1 MKTSSRT
8 PCSRAWFSKLA
19 VALSFTLM
27 LGHAPAASAADEA
40 RIKHI
45 VLVHGAFTDG
55 SSWIPV
61 IARLQALGYH
71 VTAVQNR
78 LSSLADD
85 VANTEQVLRRQ
96 PGKVLLVGHSWGG
109 AVISQAGNAPNVA
122 GLVYISALTPDSGE
136 SVAGLL
142 QRLDVPMTG
151 LAPDE
156 AGLIWLD
163 QPEQFQQIMA
173 GDLPLARARELA
185 AVQQP
190 IAAHSFAEAVTQAAW
205 RTKPSWYLLTS
216 RDQALPLTAQKA
228 MAQQIGASMRS
239 IPASHLSMISHPR
252 AVTAWI
258 VRAAREAARPATH

>member
-1 MKTSSRT
+1 
-8 PCSRAWFSKLA
+8 
-19 VALSFTLM
+19 M

-45 VLVHGAFTDG
+45 VLVHGAFVDG
-55 SSWIPV
+55 SSWTPV
-61 IARLQALGYH
+61 IARLQAMGYH
-71 VTAVQNR
+71 VTAVQNH
-78 LSSLADD
+78 LNSLADD
-85 VANTEQVLRRQ
+85 VTSTEQVLRRQ

-122 GLVYISALTPDSGE
+122 GLVYLSALTPDSGE

-142 QRLDVPMTG
+142 QRLDVHMTG

-163 QPEQFQQIMA
+163 QPEQFQKIMA
-173 GDLPLARARELA
+173 GDLPLARVRQLA

-190 IAAHSFAEAVTQAAW
+190 IAANSFAEPVTQAAW
-205 RTKPSWYLLTS
+205 RTKPSWYLETS
-216 RDQALPLTAQKA
+216 LDQALPLTAQKA
-228 MAQQIGASMRS
+228 MAQQIGARVRS
-239 IPASHLSMISHPR
+239 IPASHLSMISRPL

-258 VRAAREAARPATH
+258 DRAAREAARSATH